1 MKKVAI
7 FLILP
12 LVCALT
18 GLSLAW
24 AMNSRVFTR
33 WQALG
38 APPGGAVEI
47 LDADASFVYVLTSQ
61 DEVYRWLINWEK
73 AEPLESPLLDPNRV
87 CEPFTPR
94 LPDPPGKV
102 VDRIEG
108 TECYADGAAYFHY
121 VLLEDGSVWAWG
133 FTASPLLAMLYP
145 LLGIAGCVVGLV
157 LAGFVAALAAI
168 LASSRSRAARLP

>member
-1 MKKVAI
+1 MKKVVL

-12 LVCALT
+12 LVCALA

-24 AMNSRVFTR
+24 AINSRVFTR

-38 APPGGAVEI
+38 APPGGAVDI

-61 DEVYRWLINWEK
+61 DEVYRWLVNWEK
-73 AEPLESPLLDPNRV
+73 AEPLESPLLDPDRV

-133 FTASPLLAMLYP
+133 FISSPLILSLYP
-145 LLGIAGCVVGLV
+145 LLGSAGCFVGV
-157 LAGFVAALAAI
+157 FLAGFWVIFSLI
-168 LASSRSRAARLP
+168 LANSSQRRLN